1 MEGTPGRGYR
11 VYKALEQ
18 EHGVCRN
25 LQTCQ
30 AQGGLKSLAGG
41 MGKLLGSVP
50 EGGMGTEEDL
60 GCLGSGGAGK
70 MVKPLVL
77 PVLKGGPL
85 LSSCFPPTPAL

>member
-1 MEGTPGRGYR
+1 
-11 VYKALEQ
+11 
-18 EHGVCRN
+18 
-25 LQTCQ
+25 
-30 AQGGLKSLAGG
+30 